1 MNRLSL
7 LACRPLIA
15 RVIGVCDSDARI
27 ISYLNEAQERLIPKG
42 KWVGTLVRY
51 RVCLNNSCITVP
63 RQVETIEAWAL
74 CNFPGEIRN
83 AFYEFVGNGPGLQT
97 DKCGSPHQL
106 IDRGTACV
114 FNDMS
119 GSNSFVN
126 VQSSVAEAADARILI
141 RGYDE
146 NAQWIRTQEPAAS
159 GTWID
164 GEYVAINTTGTRSV
178 NKFSSVTETIK
189 PVTKGPVRLYEW
201 PQALGANYQQIA
213 YYESD
218 ETIPIYRRYLIPNIA
233 NSGQCCGS
241 TSDCEDKSVTLL
253 VKLRHMPVTN
263 DNDFL
268 ILGNLAALKL
278 MVQSIL
284 KSERNLFAEA
294 EAYEAKAVQL
304 LQEELSSYMGD
315 GEIPVIRFAD
325 SAIYGGGVEN
335 ALGWSWGWGW
345 GYYGR

>member
-1 MNRLSL
+1 MNRLTL
-7 LACRPLIA
+7 GATRPTIA
-15 RVIGVCDSDARI
+15 RVIGTCQSDARVV
-27 ISYLNEAQERLIPKG
+27 SYLNEAQERLIPKG

-51 RVCLNNSCITVP
+51 RVCLNNSCITIP

-74 CNFPGEIRN
+74 CNFPGTVRN
-83 AFYEFVGNGPGLQT
+83 AFYEFVENGPGLRT

-126 VQSSVAEAADARILI
+126 VQSAVAEAADARILI
-141 RGYDE
+141 RGYDQ

-189 PVTKGPVRLYEW
+189 PVTKGPVNLYEW
-201 PQALGANYQQIA
+201 PQALGANFQQIA

-233 NSGQCCGS
+233 NSGTCCGAE
-241 TSDCEDKSVTLL
+241 SDCEDKSVTLL
-253 VKLRHMPVTN
+253 VKLRHMPVAN

-268 ILGNLAALKL
+268 ILGNIAALKL
-278 MVQSIL
+278 MVMAIL
-284 KSERNLFAEA
+284 KEERNLFDEA
-294 EAYEAKAVQL
+294 QAYEAKAVGE
-304 LQEELSSYMGD
+304 LQNELSSYEGD
-315 GEIPVIRFAD
+315 GVVPVIRFASPD
-325 SAIYGGGVEN
+325 IYGGAVVN
-335 ALGWSWGWGW
+335 ALGWDAYWQWP
-345 GYYGR
+345 